1 MVFIRLEQDE
11 KAEKLEVL
19 EESVELTTSK
29 KRTLVVRLEEKVD
42 NLTSV
47 SSSFEDIVFISMEQ
61 EKTQKQKKRDSAK
74 PQSSQGKS

>member
-74 PQSSQGKS
+74 PQSSQGKL